1 MEKLREASARQTVPA
16 DRTIIDTKHI
26 DVLDG
31 VRALAVFGVLWFHFW
46 QQNWIMPYIDV
57 PFFAKIGL
65 PGSISLLFLP
75 RAGFLFVDWLLF
87 LSAFCLFLPYA
98 RAAMEQSPLPDDKLF
113 YQKRV
118 ARIVPS
124 YVVSVLLIFFLVSV
138 PSGAYRTAAEA
149 LKDLIPTLT
158 FTQTFIPD
166 ALIGTKING
175 VLWTAAIEMQFY
187 LFFPWLARAFAK
199 KPGWTYLGML
209 GISLLY
215 LWGFALR
222 DTDSIRL
229 TVNQLP
235 AFFGVFA
242 NGMAFAYLFTLAGKH
257 LRRSP
262 QLSALALC
270 ALIGG
275 FVVLAQMMKAAPDT
289 NPVQIWQAQHRYRL
303 SLVFAVITVSAALT
317 FSGVR
322 WLFSNKLMQ
331 FLSLISYNVYIWH
344 QWLAVK
350 LKQWKIPYWT
360 GENPPNMTG
369 DTRWQWT
376 YTALILIGTFVL
388 AIAAT
393 YLIEHPAARRIMA
406 WQPKQK
412 PHQNTKREPLIS
424 LEVIE
429 PDPEAEEPLAE
440 EPLTAQPQKP
450 NSEEQ
455 DEK

>member
-1 MEKLREASARQTVPA
+1 MRMEKTSETTTRQIGKA
-16 DRTIIDTKHI
+16 DKTRIDTKHI

-46 QQNWIMPYIDV
+46 QQSWIMPYLDV
-57 PFFAKIGL
+57 PLLAKIGL

-98 RAAMEQSPLPDDKLF
+98 RAALDQTPLPETRLF

-138 PSGAYRTAAEA
+138 PSGAYQTVTDA
-149 LKDLIPTLT
+149 LKDLIPTIT
-158 FTQTFIPD
+158 FTQTFFPD
-166 ALIGTKING
+166 VLIGTKING

-187 LFFPWLARAFAK
+187 VFFPWLARAFAK

-209 GISLLY
+209 ALSLTY
-215 LWGFALR
+215 LWGLALR
-222 DTDSIRL
+222 NTDSIRL

-262 QLSALALC
+262 QLSALALV
-270 ALIGG
+270 ALITA
-275 FVVLAQMMKAAPDT
+275 VVLLVHMMKAAPDV

-317 FSGVR
+317 FSGIR

-350 LKQWKIPYWT
+350 LKEWKIPYWT
-360 GENPPNMTG
+360 GDNPPNMTG

-376 YTALILIGTFVL
+376 YTALILIGTFAL

-393 YLIEHPAARRIMA
+393 YLIEHPAAKRIIA
-406 WQPKQK
+406 WQPKPQTK
-412 PHQNTKREPLIS
+412 KKREPLIT

-429 PDPEAEEPLAE
+429 HDAEPEDSLRKN
-440 EPLTAQPQKP
+440 L
-450 NSEEQ
+450 
-455 DEK
+455 